1 MQIPV
6 QVSFHDLPVDDHIE
20 AECRREAQKL
30 ERYFDRITSCRV
42 VIAKPHRH
50 HKKGNQLDVRID
62 LTLPGAEIVINREP
76 APNHSEEEWQ
86 VTVREAFDRAR
97 RRLED
102 HVHKMRGEV
111 KNHDRERG

>member
-6 QVSFHDLPVDDHIE
+6 QVTFRDVPVDDHIE

-42 VIAKPHRH
+42 VVAQPHRH
-50 HKKGNQLDVRID
+50 HKKGNHFDVRID

-76 APNHSEEEWQ
+76 TQSQRDEEWQ
-86 VTVREAFDRAR
+86 VAVREAFDRAR

-102 HVHKMRGEV
+102 HVQKMRGEV
-111 KNHDRERG
+111 KNHDPERG